1 MFLNIVSTFKGD
13 GIKQATNELGAFS
26 GKVGGIGSMLGKAA
40 TALAAFGVTAKA
52 ISFGRESIEAA
63 RDLERNLYGVEK
75 IFGTLAPQME
85 TFTQNAVEMGLS
97 QSKAAKATTFIGS
110 VLKQSGFAMS
120 DVAVETQKLV
130 GLATDLSALYGYDVQ
145 EALLGMTALFR
156 GEYDPIEKF
165 GVAMKQNEI
174 NAILAERGLD
184 KLTGA
189 EFRNAEQTVR
199 MELLYQ
205 RSADALGTFAEQ
217 SGTLYVEQKKLGAT
231 FENMQAVLGTAL
243 LPAVA
248 QLNTLFRELLEDI
261 TPSLE
266 SAFNFLSEILT
277 SIVGIFQQ
285 GMDPT
290 TEFGESVT
298 ALLIQFESL
307 FTTIVGKGGSVSE
320 FFNGLNGLIWILTDL
335 LHDVLMI
342 VENTIIGFQVM
353 GEQLGLFFTDF
364 GAFLAF
370 DAAGEISKRIDAKDT
385 INGNKLALEQYKAE
399 WDKANALNL
408 DSHNNQIQQTADAW
422 IRANQAQYDYSK
434 TLSGTADS
442 IERQMIAAGF
452 GTKKITTLTPTPP
465 SPPPPPPTPIAPRSS
480 GGKSKAQQAAEEAAR
495 KEKELLD
502 KRQSAFESFNSAVKS
517 LFSQIKDSI
526 MSSFTLPNL
535 GNSVNSI
542 TKNIGKLLEKTK
554 AFARN
559 IKTLS
564 EQGLDATLLQQV
576 IGAGPIE
583 GAKLAEAL
591 VGGGSGFLQELN
603 SAFGE
608 FGNIA
613 GGIAGIATERAF
625 ANQGTVNNYSIEV
638 TGGIAT
644 SSDVGRAVVNAIK
657 DFERQSGTA
666 WRG

>member
-1 MFLNIVSTFKGD
+1 MSNMFLNIVSTFKGD

-26 GKVGGIGSMLGKAA
+26 GKIGGIGSMLGKAA

-63 RDLERNLYGVEK
+63 RDLERNLFGVEK
-75 IFGTLAPQME
+75 VFGNLAPQME
-85 TFTQNAVEMGLS
+85 QFSQNAVEMGLS

-110 VLKQSGFAMS
+110 VLKQSGFAMG
-120 DVAVETQKLV
+120 DVAIETQKLI

-165 GVAMKQNEI
+165 GVAMKQSEI
-174 NAILAERGLD
+174 NSELAARGLD
-184 KLTGA
+184 QLEGSA
-189 EFRNAEQTVR
+189 RRNAEQTIR
-199 MELLYQ
+199 LELLYQ

-217 SGTLYVEQKKLGAT
+217 SGSLYVEQKKLGAT
-231 FENMQAVLGTAL
+231 FENFQAL
-243 LPAVA
+243 LGAQLIPAVA
-248 QLNTLFRELLEDI
+248 DLNELFRELLEDI
-261 TPSLE
+261 TPGLE
-266 SAFNFLSEILT
+266 SVFGFLSEILT

-290 TEFGESVT
+290 TEFGESVS
-298 ALLIQFESL
+298 ALVIQFESL
-307 FTTIVGKGGSVSE
+307 FTTIFGKGASVSD
-320 FFNGLNGLIWILTDL
+320 FFQGLNGLIWILTDL

-364 GAFLAF
+364 SAFLAF
-370 DAAGEISKRIDAKDT
+370 DAGGEIRKRIDLKDT
-385 INGNKLALEQYKAE
+385 LNANTLKVQQYIAE
-399 WDKANALNL
+399 WDKANQLTL
-408 DSHNNQIQQTADAW
+408 DGHNNQIRMTADAW
-422 IRANQAQYDYSK
+422 ERANLAQYNYARS
-434 TLSGTADS
+434 LSGTADS
-442 IERQMIAAGF
+442 IERQMQQKF
-452 GTKKITTLTPTPP
+452 GGSSKPNQPA
-465 SPPPPPPTPIAPRSS
+465 PPPPTPPTPIAPRGG

-559 IKTLS
+559 IRTLS

-603 SAFGE
+603 SAFSE
-608 FGNIA
+608 FGNLA
-613 GGIAGIATERAF
+613 GGIAGIGAERAF

-638 TGGIAT
+638 TGGVAT

-666 WRG
+666 WRA

>member
-1 MFLNIVSTFKGD
+1 MSNMFLNIVSTFKGD
-13 GIKQATNELGAFS
+13 GIKQATTELGAFS

-63 RDLERNLYGVEK
+63 RDLERNLFGVEK
-75 IFGTLAPQME
+75 VFGSLAPQME
-85 TFTQNAVEMGLS
+85 QFSQNAVDMGLS

-110 VLKQSGFAMS
+110 VLKQSGFAMG
-120 DVAVETQKLV
+120 DVAIETQKLI

-165 GVAMKQNEI
+165 GVAMKQSEI
-174 NAILAERGLD
+174 NSELAARGLD
-184 KLTGA
+184 QLEGA
-189 EFRNAEQTVR
+189 ARRNAEQTIR
-199 MELLYQ
+199 LELLYQ

-217 SGTLYVEQKKLGAT
+217 SGSVYVEQKKLGAT
-231 FENMQAVLGTAL
+231 FENFQALLGAAL

-248 QLNTLFRELLEDI
+248 DLNELLRELLEDI
-261 TPSLE
+261 TPGLE
-266 SAFNFLSEILT
+266 TIFGVLSEILT
-277 SIVGIFQQ
+277 GIIGIFQE

-290 TEFGESVT
+290 TEFGESVA
-298 ALLIQFESL
+298 ALVIQIESL
-307 FTTIVGKGGSVSE
+307 FSTLMGKDVSIAE
-320 FFNGLNGLIWILTDL
+320 IFEGINGVIWILTDL

-353 GEQLGLFFTDF
+353 GEQIGLFFTDF
-364 GAFLAF
+364 NAFLAF
-370 DAAGEISKRIDAKDT
+370 DAGGEIRKRIDLKDT
-385 INGNKLALEQYKAE
+385 LNANKLEVQQYLAE
-399 WDKANALNL
+399 WDKANQLTL
-408 DSHNNQIQQTADAW
+408 DGHNNQIRMTADAW
-422 IRANQAQYDYSK
+422 ERANLAQYNYAKS
-434 TLSGTADS
+434 LSGTADS
-442 IERQMIAAGF
+442 IERQMQQKF
-452 GTKKITTLTPTPP
+452 GTSTKGSQPA
-465 SPPPPPPTPIAPRSS
+465 PPPPTPPTPIAPRGG

-559 IKTLS
+559 IRTLS

-608 FGNIA
+608 FGNLA
-613 GGIAGIATERAF
+613 GGIAGIGAERAF

-638 TGGIAT
+638 TGGVAT

-666 WRG
+666 WRA